1 MKAKDGFALRT
12 IVDEYILMPTGI
24 NIDKFD
30 GTVVLNEVS
39 AFLWER
45 LQRPVTRD
53 DLLTALLETY
63 EVSREVAEKDLDDL
77 LQTFAQLG
85 LLEL

>member
-12 IVDEYILMPTGI
+12 IMDEYILMPTGT
-24 NIDKFD
+24 NIEKFD

-39 AFLWER
+39 AFLWEK
-45 LQRPVTRD
+45 LQQPTTRED
-53 DLLTALLETY
+53 MLCAMLEEY
-63 EVSREVAEKDLDDL
+63 AVSREVAEKDLDAL
-77 LQTFAQLG
+77 LEKFTQLG

>member
-1 MKAKDGFALRT
+1 MKAKDGFALRA
-12 IVDEYILMPTGI
+12 ILDEYILMPTGT

-39 AFLWER
+39 AFLWEN
-45 LQRPVTRD
+45 LQQPTTRE
-53 DLLTALLETY
+53 ALLSALLGTY

-77 LQTFAQLG
+77 LKTFAQLG
-85 LLEL
+85 LLER